1 MDQNKNFQIKKK
13 THMLNF
19 IYIYKHK
26 MKYGIEK
33 EIKEKDIWYKEHW
46 YSRHSLEGREDLGI
60 FDRAGSLE
68 L

>member
-1 MDQNKNFQIKKK
+1 
-13 THMLNF
+13 
-19 IYIYKHK
+19 

-68 L
+68 LLEL